1 MTDEVSAL
9 GPSARSARPS
19 GVRAMIRL
27 GLVSDTHGWLD
38 PRVLAAFA
46 AEMPLAGIVH
56 AGDIGDVGII
66 DDLEMLAPPVTAVL
80 GNCDYGHVPGMP
92 TEKIARATVAGKSV
106 LVVHDFAGLGP
117 IPDDVDVVVRGHSH
131 TPAVQWRDG
140 VLIVNPGSASQRR
153 HQPGCTVG
161 VLEID
166 ASGDISAR
174 IIELDEFGERAR

>member
-1 MTDEVSAL
+1 MKI
-9 GPSARSARPS
+9 
-19 GVRAMIRL
+19 GVI
-27 GLVSDTHGWLD
+27 SDTHGHLD
-38 PRVLAAFA
+38 PRVEKIFA
-46 AEMPLAGIVH
+46 GVDHILH
-56 AGDIGDVGII
+56 AGDLGDPMIE
-66 DDLEMLAPPVTAVL
+66 LELRFIAPVTAVL

-92 TEKIARATVAGKSV
+92 TERIARATVAGKTV
-106 LVVHDFAGLGP
+106 LVIHDFAGLGP

-166 ASGDISAR
+166 ASGDVSAR